1 MEVVVSCE
9 FNRSWKTFWQRVLSQ
24 CDMKRTIEISIDCG
38 HWKCINL
45 PGRQT
50 HVLCPAKFD
59 EAE

>member
-24 CDMKRTIEISIDCG
+24 CDMNRTIEISIDCG

-45 PGRQT
+45 PGR
-50 HVLCPAKFD
+50 
-59 EAE
+59 